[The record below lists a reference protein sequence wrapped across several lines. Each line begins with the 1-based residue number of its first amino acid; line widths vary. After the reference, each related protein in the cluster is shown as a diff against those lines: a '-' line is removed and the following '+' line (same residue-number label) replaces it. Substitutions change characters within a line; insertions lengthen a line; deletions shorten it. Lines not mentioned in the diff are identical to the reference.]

1 MKFLSFKDKLD
12 DLKNSQG
19 AGEKFKN
26 GARVLGTLV
35 ANTAIATG
43 KITAELI
50 KRLPSEMEKMEKK
63 IEEAKAKENY
73 RRNRTSA
80 SKRNNNRR

>member
-12 DLKNSQG
+12 DLKNSQD
-19 AGEKFKN
+19 ASEKFRN
-26 GARVLGTLV
+26 GARVLGTLA

-43 KITAELI
+43 KLTAELI

-80 SKRNNNRR
+80 SERNNNRR